1 MKKFIFISLVIYQFA
16 FITSNSIF
24 DYSHEKGDSL
34 NILAGALSSYRAIIP
49 FGYNKLNL
57 ILFMKNIELNNLK
70 HK

>member
-49 FGYNKLNL
+49 FGYNKLNICQSKKYIKQK
-57 ILFMKNIELNNLK
+57 IL
-70 HK
+70 